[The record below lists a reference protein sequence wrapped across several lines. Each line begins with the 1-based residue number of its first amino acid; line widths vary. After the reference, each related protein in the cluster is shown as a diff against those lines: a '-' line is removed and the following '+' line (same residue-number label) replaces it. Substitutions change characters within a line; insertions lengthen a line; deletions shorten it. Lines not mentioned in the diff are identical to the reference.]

1 MTRTPM
7 RLAIGRRWG
16 RPLEVTARERRR
28 CKCGA
33 MTAAQ
38 WIVSV
43 IVLAIVGGGHLLA
56 PVVTRSR
63 LPQDR
68 IASFAGGASVAFV
81 FIHLL
86 PELAD
91 DSGVLEDLGV
101 AAISPLQE
109 VGMFGVAMIGMVAFY
124 VLDVGA
130 ADGFESPRTAYRA
143 HLAAFALLNFL
154 FMYTTPDWSEAGI
167 GFSIVFAIVM
177 SLHFLL
183 TDRTLARS
191 HPEIFDRRHLAFI
204 TVSLVAGL
212 LAAQVVPPP
221 SPAAVVLP
229 SAFIG
234 GSLLMTTFREELP
247 EPSSARLSWFG
258 LGLGLFSVLLVVLT
272 WQG

>member
-1 MTRTPM
+1 MS
-7 RLAIGRRWG
+7 G
-16 RPLEVTARERRR
+16 E
-28 CKCGA
+28 
-33 MTAAQ
+33 Q
-38 WIVSV
+38 WLVSL
-43 IVLAIVGGGHLLA
+43 IVLTIVVGGHLLA
-56 PVVTRSR
+56 PVVLRSR

-91 DSGVLEDLGV
+91 DSGALEDLGIASV
-101 AAISPLQE
+101 SPLQE

-124 VLDVGA
+124 VLDIGA
-130 ADGFESPRTAYRA
+130 ADGYESPRTAYRA

-167 GFSIVFAIVM
+167 GFALVFAFVM
-177 SLHFLL
+177 GLHFLL

-191 HPEIFDRRHLAFI
+191 HPEIFDRRHLGVV
-204 TVSLVAGL
+204 TLSLVAGL
-212 LAAQVVPPP
+212 FCAQFVPPP

-247 EPSSARLSWFG
+247 EPSSARLSWFA
-258 LGLGLFSVLLVVLT
+258 LGLAVFSALLVVLT
-272 WQG
+272 WQS